1 MSFCRITHRSPRSRG
16 YRETAENSRF
26 HDGLKRLEPLDRYHS
41 NLLAVG
47 KDENRVQFLAECNDF
62 VRVQSIHRGLL
73 LIESFQGP
81 GHGAFIAL

>member
-1 MSFCRITHRSPRSRG
+1 MSFCRITRRCPRSRD

-26 HDGLKRLEPLDRYHS
+26 HDGLKRLESLDRYYS
-41 NLLAVG
+41 NLPAVG
-47 KDENRVQFLAECNDF
+47 NDENRVQFLAKCNDF
-62 VRVQSIHRGLL
+62 VRVQSIHRGRL